1 MGDCAGIGGGVLCVL
16 FEVGLLFYFDF
27 NQSAPRIFGFGNL
40 TKLAY
45 VYGKFF
51 DIPGNMMS

>member
-16 FEVGLLFYFDF
+16 FEVGLLLYFLLT
-27 NQSAPRIFGFGNL
+27 QSVPRIFGFGNL
-40 TKLAY
+40 TKLVY

-51 DIPGNMMS
+51 DIPGKMMS

>member
-1 MGDCAGIGGGVLCVL
+1 MGNCAGIGGGVLL
-16 FEVGLLFYFDF
+16 LLLEVGLLAYFDF
-27 NQSAPRIFGFGNL
+27 DWPTKGILGFGNL
-40 TKLAY
+40 MKLAY